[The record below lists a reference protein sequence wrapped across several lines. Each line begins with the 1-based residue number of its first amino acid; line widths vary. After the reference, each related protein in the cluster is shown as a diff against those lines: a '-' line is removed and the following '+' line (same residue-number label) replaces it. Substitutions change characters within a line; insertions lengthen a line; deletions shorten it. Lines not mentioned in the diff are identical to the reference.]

1 MPTMNTQTDTAA
13 LAEQA
18 ASLFLKAFG
27 NHPGFRLAHAKG
39 IVCEGT
45 FEATPVAKELSRA
58 AHFSGKPVPV
68 VVRFSHGTGVPQIP
82 DGDPHSNPKGMAIA
96 FKLPGGGVTDIV
108 SNGQNGFPAGTPA
121 DFVEFFGSFLAS
133 GPDAPKPTPIDK
145 FLATHPNTVR
155 FLSTPNPQPASFATY
170 SYFGNNSFVFVNA
183 QGKRQ
188 PIRYQIIPVA
198 GEQHLDPAAAATKSP
213 EFLEDELRNRIAKGP
228 IEFRLQVQIPNATD
242 QTSDATVV
250 WPDDRKKVVLG
261 TIRLTSV
268 DPNSAETQKKL
279 IYDPTHLTD
288 GIELSDDPLPAFRAQ
303 VYSISIARRMS
314 AK

>member
-1 MPTMNTQTDTAA
+1 MNAPQTDNAA

-18 ASLFLKAFG
+18 ANLFLQAFG

-45 FEATPVAKELSRA
+45 FAPAAAAAELSRA

-68 VVRFSHGTGVPQIP
+68 IVRFSNATGIPTIP
-82 DGDPHSNPKGMAIA
+82 DGDPHSNPKGIAIR
-96 FKLPGGGVTDIV
+96 FKLLDGGITDIV
-108 SNGQNGFPAGTPA
+108 ANGQNGFPAGTPA
-121 DFVEFFGSFLAS
+121 DFVGFFSSVLAS
-133 GPDAPKPTPIDK
+133 GPDTPKPTPLDK
-145 FLATHPNTVR
+145 FLATHPNTAR

-170 SYFGNNSFVFVNA
+170 SYFGNNCFIFVNA
-183 QGKRQ
+183 RDHRQ
-188 PIRYQIIPVA
+188 PTRYQIVPVA
-198 GEQHLDPAAAATKSP
+198 GEQHLDPAVAA
-213 EFLEDELRNRIAKGP
+213 AKGP
-228 IEFRLQVQIPNATD
+228 DFLFEELRSRITKAPVEFRLQVQVANPTD
-242 QTSDATVV
+242 PTSDATLV

-268 DPNSAETQKKL
+268 DPNSADTERKL

-303 VYSISIARRMS
+303 VYSISFARRQS